1 MMHMEEGNLE
11 NIRDENKRFET
22 KLFTG
27 YNCIFSRVRTSSE
40 KSDFVRRN
48 SIYKSLSEKI
58 NSDQAQSILDKLQ
71 NLNKTLEQDYLNLNI
86 DIDEALE
93 AISKGKDL
101 NLNLE
106 NNDNTYNRRPL
117 FQKINYSKT
126 KEKVLQEEAQRKE
139 KQKKENQDQI
149 NNESIDNTE
158 NKQDENNQDEI
169 NSVRNKE
176 KNTDE
181 KTEEVDTTYII
192 DTKNLDISPIQ
203 CKIDNDIYIYYIP
216 QKDHEVF
223 LDTLGKN
230 SVESLSEEVKDLY
243 NPTSNIPIPVFNKLD
258 TKNEVIQSMLKD
270 TLYAKTTPDKKVEC
284 NIPDRYRDNIRIVA
298 QDTSGNELISI
309 DLEKKTITKAE
320 GLTDEQYKELME
332 KVKIN
337 GENLSKTIKN
347 FKVISLKPKTKDRT
361 EDDLPVKDEP
371 VNEKEI
377 SKQDIKAKD
386 NIQNIL
392 NPKNIKNKK
401 EQGYGISR

>member
-1 MMHMEEGNLE
+1 MLQKE
-11 NIRDENKRFET
+11 
-22 KLFTG
+22 
-27 YNCIFSRVRTSSE
+27 
-40 KSDFVRRN
+40 
-48 SIYKSLSEKI
+48 
-58 NSDQAQSILDKLQ
+58 AQK
-71 NLNKTLEQDYLNLNI
+71 
-86 DIDEALE
+86 
-93 AISKGKDL
+93 
-101 NLNLE
+101 
-106 NNDNTYNRRPL
+106 
-117 FQKINYSKT
+117 
-126 KEKVLQEEAQRKE
+126 KEK
-139 KQKKENQDQI
+139 KQNEENQDQI
-149 NNESIDNTE
+149 NNESIYNTE
-158 NKQDENNQDEI
+158 NKQDENKYDENNQGKNNQDEI
-169 NSVRNKE
+169 NSVRNKD

-181 KTEEVDTTYII
+181 KTKEMDTTYII

-216 QKDHEVF
+216 QKDHKVF
-223 LDTLGKN
+223 LDTLEKN
-230 SVESLSEEVKDLY
+230 SAKSSSEEVKDVY

-258 TKNEVIQSMLKD
+258 TKNKAIQDMLKD

-347 FKVISLKPKTKDRT
+347 FKVISPKPKTKDKT

-401 EQGYGISR
+401 EQGCGVSR